1 MKGKKKMATLYEM
14 TTQAS
19 ELYELLQNEEID
31 EQTFLDT
38 LESIGTEEKVEGYC
52 QVLKE
57 LQADFDKF
65 KAESDR
71 LAARMKTAKNGIDRM
86 KDSLLSFLKASGQS
100 KVKAGTFTVS
110 IGTSKA
116 TNILDENLIP
126 AEFKIP
132 QPDKVD
138 KTAIKKAIESGTA
151 VSGAEVV
158 INESVR
164 IR

>member
-1 MKGKKKMATLYEM
+1 MATLYEM
-14 TTQAS
+14 TAQAS

-38 LESIGTEEKVEGYC
+38 LEAIGTEEKVEGYC
-52 QVLKE
+52 QVIKE
-57 LQADFDKF
+57 LQADLDKF

-71 LAARMKTAKNGIDRM
+71 LAARMKTTKNGIDRM
-86 KDSLLSFLKASGQS
+86 KNSLLTFLSASGQN
-100 KVKAGTFTVS
+100 KVKAGTFSVS
-110 IGTSKA
+110 VGTSKQ
-116 TNILDENLIP
+116 TNILDESLIP

-132 QPDKVD
+132 QPDKID
-138 KTAIKKAIESGTA
+138 KKAIKDAIENGQA
-151 VSGAEVV
+151 IEGAEIV

>member
-1 MKGKKKMATLYEM
+1 MATLYEM
-14 TTQAS
+14 TAQAS

-38 LESIGTEEKVEGYC
+38 LECIGAEEKVEGYC

-71 LAARMKTAKNGIDRM
+71 LAARMRTAKNGIDRM

-110 IGTSKA
+110 VGTSKQ
-116 TNILDENLIP
+116 TNIIDENLIP

-151 VSGAEVV
+151 VLGAEVI

>member
-1 MKGKKKMATLYEM
+1 MATLYEM
-14 TTQAS
+14 TAQAS

-38 LESIGTEEKVEGYC
+38 LEAIGTEEKVEGYC
-52 QVLKE
+52 QVIKE
-57 LQADFDKF
+57 LQADLDKF

-71 LAARMKTAKNGIDRM
+71 LAARMKTTKNGIDRM
-86 KDSLLSFLKASGQS
+86 KNSLLTFLSASGQS
-100 KVKAGTFTVS
+100 KVKAGTFSVS
-110 IGTSKA
+110 VGTSKQ
-116 TNILDENLIP
+116 TNILDESLIP

-132 QPDKVD
+132 QPDKID
-138 KTAIKKAIESGTA
+138 KKAIKDAIENGQD
-151 VSGAEVV
+151 VEGAEIV

>member
-1 MKGKKKMATLYEM
+1 MATLYEM
-14 TTQAS
+14 TAQAS

-38 LESIGTEEKVEGYC
+38 LEAIGTEEKVEGYC

-57 LQADFDKF
+57 LQADLEKF

-110 IGTSKA
+110 IGTSKQ
-116 TNILDENLIP
+116 TNIFDESIIP
-126 AEFKIP
+126 TEFKIP
-132 QPDKVD
+132 QPDKID
-138 KTAIKKAIESGTA
+138 KTAIKKAIESGEL
-151 VSGAEVV
+151 VSGAEIQ

>member
-1 MKGKKKMATLYEM
+1 MATLYEM
-14 TTQAS
+14 TAQAS
-19 ELYELLQNEEID
+19 ALYELLQAEEID

-38 LESIGTEEKVEGYC
+38 LESLGTEEKVEGYC

-57 LQADFDKF
+57 LQADLDKF

-71 LAARMKTAKNGIDRM
+71 LAARMKTTKNGIDRM
-86 KDSLLSFLKASGQS
+86 KESLLVFLKASGQS

-110 IGTSKA
+110 IGTSKQ
-116 TNILDENLIP
+116 TNIVDESLIP
-126 AEFKIP
+126 SEFKIP
-132 QPDKVD
+132 QPDKID
-138 KTAIKKAIESGTA
+138 KTAIKKVIESGDI
-151 VSGAEVV
+151 VSGAELQ